1 MSLEYTPRRLKKPAR
16 FPNRIRE
23 YRLKAGITQREL
35 GALLGLGRSVVS
47 AWERGR
53 ILPTLPNVFR
63 LAKALDTL
71 AESLYLGLY
80 MNASRAKITTDA
92 AGA

>member
-1 MSLEYTPRRLKKPAR
+1 MTVQHTQRATATPPR

-23 YRLKAGITQREL
+23 YRLQKGLSQREL
-35 GALLGLGRSVVS
+35 GRRIGYCRSVIS
-47 AWERGR
+47 DWERGFM
-53 ILPTLPNVFR
+53 LPSLRNAFR

-80 MNASRAKITTDA
+80 AMSSRQATNQSRP
-92 AGA
+92 

>member
-1 MSLEYTPRRLKKPAR
+1 MPLQFTPRRLRKPAR

-23 YRLKAGITQREL
+23 YRLKAGISQREL

-53 ILPTLPNVFR
+53 ILPTLPNAFR

-80 MNASRAKITTDA
+80 MNASRAKVTA
-92 AGA
+92 HAEGA